1 MSYPARST
9 HNKRF
14 KTDSQR
20 AAFVICGK
28 FSDLSGMREHQY
40 CVAHHLSGR

>member
-1 MSYPARST
+1 MSSYA

-20 AAFVICGK
+20 VAFLPCVK
-28 FSDLSGMREHQY
+28 FSDLGGMRKHRY